1 MEDLYV
7 YTGSFVVIGASIGGP
22 AAGSFIAGDRSIP
35 ILLMAIGGGGM
46 LAIAGYESLQTDPEE
61 FAASPIV
68 LLVLVGAACLTLL
81 GTVLS
86 AVTGF

>member
-7 YTGSFVVIGASIGGP
+7 YTGSFVVIGGSIGGP
-22 AAGSFIAGDRSIP
+22 AVGSLIAGDRSIP

-46 LAIAGYESLQTDPEE
+46 LAVAGYESLRTDPEE
-61 FAASPIV
+61 FTTSPIA
-68 LLVLVGAACLTLL
+68 LLMLVGAACLTLL